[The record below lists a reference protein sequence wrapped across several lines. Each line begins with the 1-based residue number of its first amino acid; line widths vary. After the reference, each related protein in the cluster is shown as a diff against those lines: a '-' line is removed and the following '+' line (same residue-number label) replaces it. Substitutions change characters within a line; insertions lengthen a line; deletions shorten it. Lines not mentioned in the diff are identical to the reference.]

1 MYCIIA
7 NLCESFL
14 YQIADCVWTELC
26 EWEWYTPLKNGSKNG
41 KHKEMKLK
49 SSDVDSDNDSRMGV
63 CAAQCTHGDIYERRL
78 YWLSK
83 GSLSLKLWLLTSLQ
97 SLLDIWREAG
107 S

>member
-63 CAAQCTHGDIYERRL
+63 CGTVHSWWHLWEKALLII
-78 YWLSK
+78 K
-83 GSLSLKLWLLTSLQ
+83 GFIES
-97 SLLDIWREAG
+97 
-107 S
+107 